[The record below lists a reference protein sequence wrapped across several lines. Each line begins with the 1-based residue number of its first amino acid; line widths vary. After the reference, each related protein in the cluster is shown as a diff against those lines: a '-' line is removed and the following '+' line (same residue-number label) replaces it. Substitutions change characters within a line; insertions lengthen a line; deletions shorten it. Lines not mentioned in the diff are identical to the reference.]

1 MIQKGP
7 LKSILS
13 SHYSSPANRP
23 LWRVPLNNAHSWFAG
38 CVLVLGDEA
47 HRENTTEGKHDR
59 GLLMGRTGRG
69 VCLVYSW
76 QRPCRCHL
84 LSPRR
89 GNWSGLMG
97 KYAQGEDGSPE
108 KFEQS
113 AVIDL
118 WQLSGERKDEGDEE
132 SFSTEVQWSSYRK
145 ENKNAGWT
153 SGENVVVWL
162 PLQQGLPTWTL
173 ILGVTKR
180 RFNVSK
186 MPNVRTPKL
195 FS

>member
-145 ENKNAGWT
+145 RKQKCWVDIRWKCGGVAPTTAGIAYLNLDSW
-153 SGENVVVWL
+153 GHKEKVQR
-162 PLQQGLPTWTL
+162 LQDA
-173 ILGVTKR
+173 KC
-180 RFNVSK
+180 
-186 MPNVRTPKL
+186 
-195 FS
+195 